1 MRKRSQKQTAN
12 GMLLVGIFQAG
23 KMAAG
28 KNARI
33 LSATCVAKSGQN
45 IRTKS
50 FATSAGKNK
59 QEVSNLFFVSVVC
72 LINSCISVSDRKP
85 QIRELTFTHKQV
97 EKQIVA

>member
-1 MRKRSQKQTAN
+1 MMTSMRKRSQKQTVN
-12 GMLLVGIFQAG
+12 GMLLVGTLQAG

-50 FATSAGKNK
+50 FAT
-59 QEVSNLFFVSVVC
+59 
-72 LINSCISVSDRKP
+72 
-85 QIRELTFTHKQV
+85 
-97 EKQIVA
+97 